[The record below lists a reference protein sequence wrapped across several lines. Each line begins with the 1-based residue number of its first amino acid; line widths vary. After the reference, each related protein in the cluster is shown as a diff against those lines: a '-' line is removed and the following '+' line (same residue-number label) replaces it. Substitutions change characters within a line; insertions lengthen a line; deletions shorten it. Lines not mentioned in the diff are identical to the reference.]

1 VTGALNPRP
10 AVALRLLTWTT
21 PALPLGA
28 WMAAVAAGGAALSG
42 GATALALRQQGPVLR
57 RQVRRDGSSAWERD
71 RFEPGGYAA
80 DGFDAGGDE
89 PSGFETGGFA
99 EQDRRGWRNGW
110 RSGTAAPESRQ
121 APSRRDA
128 ASIPEPGGAGQAWA
142 GPDRRPGEPPP
153 TVSVPFRVIRRPDQ
167 SSPATAQ
174 AGGQAAGSGR
184 RSSAV
189 AEPIAEPV
197 AAWEDWANDNL
208 EDW

>member
-1 VTGALNPRP
+1 VLVTGALNSRP

-42 GATALALRQQGPVLR
+42 GATALALRQQGPALR
-57 RQVRRDGSSAWERD
+57 RQVRRDGASAWERD

-80 DGFDAGGDE
+80 GGFDAGGYE
-89 PSGFETGGFA
+89 ASGFETGGFD
-99 EQDRRGWRNGW
+99 QWG
-110 RSGTAAPESRQ
+110 RQ
-121 APSRRDA
+121 EPPRRDD
-128 ASIPEPGGAGQAWA
+128 ASIPNRGGGGQAWA

-153 TVSVPFRVIRRPDQ
+153 TVSVPFRVIRRPAQ
-167 SSPATAQ
+167 SSPASPQ
-174 AGGQAAGSGR
+174 AARQAAGSGR
-184 RSSAV
+184 RATAV

>member
-1 VTGALNPRP
+1 MTGALNSRP

-42 GATALALRQQGPVLR
+42 GATALALRQQGPALR
-57 RQVRRDGSSAWERD
+57 RQVRRDGASDWERD

-80 DGFDAGGDE
+80 GGFDE
-89 PSGFETGGFA
+89 GGFD
-99 EQDRRGWRNGW
+99 QRG
-110 RSGTAAPESRQ
+110 RQ
-121 APSRRDA
+121 ATPRRDDV
-128 ASIPEPGGAGQAWA
+128 SIPNPGGGGQAWA

-153 TVSVPFRVIRRPDQ
+153 TVSVPFRVIRRPGQ
-167 SSPATAQ
+167 SAPASPQ
-174 AGGQAAGSGR
+174 ADRQAASGGR
-184 RSSAV
+184 RASAV